1 MFIEASGANEVITVD
16 DTPTFEEWFI
26 HNDFANENAK
36 VSDDCKAYID
46 DLVRKTNLI
55 PKWNYYLNH
64 VLVLF
69 QTLDMPFSLVNT
81 LNEIFSIDTEPNED
95 PLKKEDNK
103 IDIIMEM
110 FNANIT
116 ETRIIDGLI
125 SNNSKIKTKTEMDS
139 VELEEKRM

>member
-1 MFIEASGANEVITVD
+1 
-16 DTPTFEEWFI
+16 
-26 HNDFANENAK
+26 
-36 VSDDCKAYID
+36 
-46 DLVRKTNLI
+46 
-55 PKWNYYLNH
+55 
-64 VLVLF
+64 
-69 QTLDMPFSLVNT
+69 MPFSLVNT

-139 VELEEKRM
+139 VELEDKRM